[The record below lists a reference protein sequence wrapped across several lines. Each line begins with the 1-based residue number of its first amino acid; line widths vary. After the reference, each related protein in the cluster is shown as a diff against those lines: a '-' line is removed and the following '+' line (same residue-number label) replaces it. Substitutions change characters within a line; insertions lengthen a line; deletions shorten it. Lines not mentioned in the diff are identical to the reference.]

1 MRHFLKT
8 ILFFLSSVLLQS
20 FTEETKRFED
30 YFTKLQHYSLRNGV
44 QVNFIPD
51 KTAPIFYAVTTVLVG
66 SVDEPYHQKGIAH
79 FLEHLA
85 FKGTKTV
92 GTKDWESEKGL
103 LEKAWELERLQL
115 LKKISEEKRQE
126 LQNVRKQLRDLWK
139 TEEFQSLLADLGGVK
154 INATTSSDFTNYF
167 GKFPAESFK
176 KWAQLEIDR
185 LLNIVPRQFYEEMRV
200 IFQERKMRVDGD
212 PLGRLYEF
220 LLSKAFGLHPYG
232 YPTIGYKEHLL
243 NLTPYDLLKFHE
255 RFYRGSN
262 ITITLIGALNRED
275 LNYLFSLAEK
285 IPTGERNTQ
294 FLNAS
299 AVQPGVY
306 RRKFGTKMVSVS
318 FYKDVYPSE
327 EDLCVTLVC
336 KYLFESKQSPIY
348 RALVEELKVASGVS
362 FIEGPG
368 YRSRNLAIVL
378 FPYLSGVNPEK
389 ILDNFWRV
397 LEDTKKSGLGEREV
411 ELAKTLILRQ
421 GADIF
426 ENKLQLAEWIGES
439 SLLYGSPWEPVKII
453 KKLLEFSPQS
463 INYCLQSVF
472 HKKNSLVIVSN

>member
-1 MRHFLKT
+1 MMRFLRT
-8 ILFFLSSVLLQS
+8 ILLFLSPVLLQS
-20 FTEETKRFED
+20 FSEEVKRFED

-66 SVDEPYHQKGIAH
+66 SVDEPDNQKGIAH

-92 GTKDWESEKGL
+92 GTKDWNSEKGL

-115 LKKISEEKRQE
+115 LKKLPEEKKQE

-139 TEEFQSLLADLGGVK
+139 TEEFQSLLADLGGVE

-176 KWAQLEIDR
+176 KWAELEIDR

-255 RFYRGSN
+255 RFYRGAN
-262 ITITLIGALNRED
+262 ITITLIGALNKED
-275 LNYLFSLAEK
+275 LKYLFSLAEK
-285 IPTGERNTQ
+285 IPSGERNTQ
-294 FLNAS
+294 FLQSS
-299 AVQPGVY
+299 AVRAAVH
-306 RRKFGTKMVSVS
+306 RRKFGTKMVAVS
-318 FYKDVYPSE
+318 FYKEAYPSE

-348 RALVEELKVASGVS
+348 WTLVEDLRLASGVR
-362 FIEGPG
+362 FFEGPG
-368 YRSRNLAIVL
+368 YRSKNLAIVL
-378 FPYLSGVNPEK
+378 LPYLSGVNPKK

-397 LEDTKKSGLGEREV
+397 LEDIKKTGLSDREV

-426 ENKLQLAEWIGES
+426 ENKLYLAQWIGES
-439 SLLYGSPWEPVKII
+439 SLLYNSPWEPLKII
-453 KKLLEFSPQS
+453 KKLQNFSPQS
-463 INYCLQSVF
+463 INSCLQSVF
-472 HKKNSLVIVSN
+472 QKKNSLTIVSN